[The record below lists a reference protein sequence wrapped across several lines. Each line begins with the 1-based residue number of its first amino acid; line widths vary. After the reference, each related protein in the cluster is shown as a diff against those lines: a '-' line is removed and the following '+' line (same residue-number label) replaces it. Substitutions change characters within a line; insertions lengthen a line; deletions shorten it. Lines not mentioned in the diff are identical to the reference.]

1 MCISVNVRRA
11 APAVYTAGP
20 APAMRVG
27 HTPRLGA
34 APRVDYRDWED
45 FAGRCAE
52 LQSTYTELVQSAV
65 TRRQLQTQTFTRP
78 SNSAYPFFTPRDLLL
93 VGLAEFTDLRRP
105 GLAGALSVARSR
117 WRRRALCC
125 TLALAVRS
133 WSHAARPSAHRAGD
147 GSRDAEQ
154 RS

>member
-1 MCISVNVRRA
+1 
-11 APAVYTAGP
+11 
-20 APAMRVG
+20 MRLVPQ
-27 HTPRLGA
+27 PRLST
-34 APRVDYRDWED
+34 APRVDYEDWEE
-45 FAGRCAE
+45 FATACAE
-52 LQSTYTELVQSAV
+52 LQDTYTDLVQKAV
-65 TRRQLQTQTFTRP
+65 TRRESRTQSFARP
-78 SNSAYPFFTPRDLLL
+78 SEHAYPFFTPRDLLL